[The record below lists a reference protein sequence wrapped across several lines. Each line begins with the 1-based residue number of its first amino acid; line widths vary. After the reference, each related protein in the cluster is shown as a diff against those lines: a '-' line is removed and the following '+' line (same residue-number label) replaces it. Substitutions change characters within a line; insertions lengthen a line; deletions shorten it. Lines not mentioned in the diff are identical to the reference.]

1 MDEWIDYYDST
12 HTIYASKLHRDLHF
26 QLIASD
32 IIGYITS
39 PDAVVL
45 DYACGEALSA
55 AKVADACGKLYLAEP
70 APGVRGRLIARF
82 APNTRIRVRSLDDV
96 RKMQEK
102 SIDLVVM
109 NSVAQYMTAEE
120 LDSAFVVIRRLLKPS
135 GRLVIGDILRP
146 EVGMF
151 RDVIALLRFAAT
163 HGFLRDALIGLI
175 STALSDYRQLRARV
189 GLQRYSED
197 EMIAKLA
204 AAGFTAARAHIN
216 IGHNPWRM
224 TFVARHA
231 LARSPTG

>member
-26 QLIASD
+26 ELIARD
-32 IIGYITS
+32 IIGYISS

-82 APNTRIRVRSLDDV
+82 APNTRIRVRSLEDL
-96 RKMQEK
+96 RKMDEK
-102 SIDLVVM
+102 SVDLAIM
-109 NSVAQYMTAEE
+109 NSVAQYMTPAE
-120 LDSAFVVIRRLLKPS
+120 LDAAFLTVKRLLRPG
-135 GRLVIGDILRP
+135 GRLILGDILRP
-146 EVGMF
+146 EVGMPK
-151 RDVIALLRFAAT
+151 DVLALLRFAAA
-163 HGFLRDALIGLI
+163 HGFLRDALIGLV
-175 STALSDYRQLRARV
+175 STALSDYRQLRTRV
-189 GLQRYSED
+189 GLQRYSEAD
-197 EMIAKLA
+197 IVAKFA
-204 AAGFTAARAHIN
+204 ASGFSASRAHVN

-231 LARSPTG
+231 F

>member
-1 MDEWIDYYDST
+1 MDDWIDYYDST

-26 QLIASD
+26 QAVARD
-32 IIGYITS
+32 IIGYIAS
-39 PDAVVL
+39 KDAVVL

-55 AKVADACGKLYLAEP
+55 AKVAEACGMLFLAEP

-82 APNTRIRVRSLDDV
+82 APNTRIRVRSLEDL
-96 RKMQEK
+96 RKMPEK

-109 NSVAQYMTAEE
+109 NSVTQYMTPDE
-120 LDSAFVVIRRLLKPS
+120 LDTAFAVVRRLMKQT

-151 RDVIALLRFAAT
+151 TDVIALLRFAAK
-163 HGFLRDALIGLI
+163 HGFLKDALVGLV
-175 STALSDYRQLRARV
+175 STALSDYRLLRAKV
-189 GLQRYSED
+189 GLQRYSEA
-197 EMIAKLA
+197 EITAKLA
-204 AAGFTAARAHIN
+204 NSGFTASRAHVN

-231 LARSPTG
+231 FA

>member
-26 QLIASD
+26 QLIARD

-55 AKVADACGKLYLAEP
+55 ARVAEACGKLYLAEP

-82 APNTRIRVRSLDDV
+82 APNTRIRVRSLDDL
-96 RKMQEK
+96 RKMEEK
-102 SIDLVVM
+102 SVDLVVM
-109 NSVAQYMTAEE
+109 NSVAQYMTPQE
-120 LDSAFVVIRRLLKPS
+120 LDSAFAVVRRMLKPT
-135 GRLVIGDILRP
+135 GRLVVGDILRP
-146 EVGMF
+146 EVGIPK
-151 RDVIALLRFAAT
+151 VVLALLKFAGRN
-163 HGFLRDALIGLI
+163 GFLTDALYGLA
-175 STALSDYRQLRARV
+175 STALSDYRQLRSRV
-189 GLQRYSED
+189 GLQRYGEGD
-197 EMIAKLA
+197 MIAKLA
-204 AAGFTAARAHIN
+204 ASGFSGSRAHVN

-231 LARSPTG
+231 F